1 MSLYNLSVNSS
12 SAFDR
17 EASCQVV
24 CEGIGTESECVGGLM
39 VPGVSVKVSGGR
51 DSGMEESS

>member
-12 SAFDR
+12 SAFDK

-24 CEGIGTESECVGGLM
+24 CEGIGAESEFIGGLM

-51 DSGMEESS
+51 DSVVEESS